1 MKRVILFGAPGA
13 GKGTQAE
20 IIRTRLGYV
29 KISTGELIRAEVK
42 SGSAIGLEVRSVI
55 DQGELVP
62 DEIMIDMVKK
72 RLAQADI
79 QTGYILD
86 GFPRTPA
93 QARALEMIPVD
104 HEFVFYMKVGDPEKV
119 VGRAATRLT
128 CTRCGVTFSQ
138 LSKQPK
144 LEGICDNCGGELIR
158 RSDDQADTIRQRILI
173 YRRETKPVIDFFRQR
188 GTLIDIDASKDIETV
203 AGVIGGYLQ

>member
-1 MKRVILFGAPGA
+1 MF
-13 GKGTQAE
+13 
-20 IIRTRLGYV
+20 
-29 KISTGELIRAEVK
+29 S
-42 SGSAIGLEVRSVI
+42 
-55 DQGELVP
+55 
-62 DEIMIDMVKK
+62 
-72 RLAQADI
+72 
-79 QTGYILD
+79 
-86 GFPRTPA
+86 
-93 QARALEMIPVD
+93 
-104 HEFVFYMKVGDPEKV
+104 
-119 VGRAATRLT
+119 GRA
-128 CTRCGVTFSQ
+128 GVTFSQ